1 MHFQIRG
8 TLIPLVERR
17 RAGSDQAG
25 AEDGVQQQEPV
36 DGAPLVGR
44 QAEEIA
50 DPGAHEDQPGDPRPR
65 QFDIVA
71 HHAVTIPPC
80 TRNASGRASMASA
93 TAAPNAIDTT
103 ATCATV
109 NNTII
114 GMGCGAS
121 A

>member
-1 MHFQIRG
+1 MHLQIRRA
-8 TLIPLVERR
+8 LVPLVERR

-25 AEDGVQQQEPV
+25 TEDGVQQQEPV
-36 DGAPLVGR
+36 DGAPCVR
-44 QAEEIA
+44 RKAEEIA
-50 DPGAHEDQPGDPRPR
+50 DPCAHEDQPGDPRLR

-80 TRNASGRASMASA
+80 TRNASARASMASA
-93 TAAPNAIDTT
+93 TAAPSASDPT

-109 NNTII
+109 NSTIS